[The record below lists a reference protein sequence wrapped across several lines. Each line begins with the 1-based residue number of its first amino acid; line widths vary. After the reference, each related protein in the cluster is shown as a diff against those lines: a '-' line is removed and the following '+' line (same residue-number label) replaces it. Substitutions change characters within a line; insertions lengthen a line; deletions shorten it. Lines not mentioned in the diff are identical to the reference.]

1 MMSMRSESSSQEE
14 HEICISLQQLDPE
27 PVGFCEYD
35 HKGYL
40 TDSPLLPS
48 WSHPVGLSSGDASVA
63 KGGRGSVY
71 YRNVP
76 MCFKYDQL
84 FSIFMLLLF
93 LALATTNTILL
104 VTQLQRYSSYAFTIF
119 AGFHITNTSLIPL
132 LTRSIPVS
140 ESYLLL
146 TRPYYQSFPLES
158 LLVGLPIAI
167 HVTAGIALR
176 LHKRNFNLQRYGAIS
191 LPVSTRLEKRLK
203 VWPSISW
210 ISLTGYLMI
219 PLIGSHALI
228 NRILP
233 WLYEG
238 GSSSVGLG
246 YVAHIFAKHPFLA
259 YFNYS
264 AMIGLV
270 SGHFSW
276 GFCRW
281 NKLIIAGNSQKAR
294 RRRWSINIVSAFIA
308 LAWISGGFGIVARGG
323 HAIGWVGNLYDEL
336 LQHLW
341 L

>member
-71 YRNVP
+71 Y
-76 MCFKYDQL
+76 L
-84 FSIFMLLLF
+84 
-93 LALATTNTILL
+93 
-104 VTQLQRYSSYAFTIF
+104 TQLQRYSSYAFTIF

-323 HAIGWVGNLYDEL
+323 HAIGWVGNLYNEL